1 MALHVLS
8 PSKSGMA
15 GALQTLRCA
24 PPIREIMSPD
34 AMAGFW
40 VGFACGVVVVLLVDL
55 LRKWTRR
62 G

>member
-1 MALHVLS
+1 
-8 PSKSGMA
+8 
-15 GALQTLRCA
+15 
-24 PPIREIMSPD
+24 MSPD
-34 AMAGFW
+34 AQAGFW